1 MHGLD
6 KRHVRG
12 GSLELHSGGH
22 GSVGEALL
30 PTTAEYVVYVEVRHD
45 ISGGI
50 EFSAGARRN

>member
-1 MHGLD
+1 MHGPD

-22 GSVGEALL
+22 GSVREALL
-30 PTTAEYVVYVEVRHD
+30 PTTAEYAVYVEVRHD

-50 EFSAGARRN
+50 KFGADVRRD